1 MCFVNENK
9 MINLRMKRN
18 KMKKLFFMIM
28 LFLFLPK
35 VEAQTSDSNYKEP
48 IVKAIKTIESLFK
61 VTIKDK
67 DGLLKNKDL
76 DYAEWRIRQGNL
88 DVSLTAILAP
98 FDLTFFKENDSTYA
112 IRKFEY
118 ARRSA
123 NIGKERLEFLTD
135 LYPNLK
141 TWESRKA
148 DLKQCIISSIGLDKA
163 PPMPKGKPI
172 LTPKRIYKDYSVENI
187 GLEIIPGVYVT
198 GSIYKPY
205 PLKGK
210 APVIITPN
218 GHFGD
223 GRYRKDQQ
231 LRCAILAKMGAVVV
245 DFDLFAWGES
255 TLQFDATLHR
265 NSIAQ
270 TIQVLSA
277 ERLLDYLATQKY
289 ADMNR
294 VGVTGGSGGGS
305 MTMFLAAIDDRIK
318 VSVPVVMTSSHFVG
332 GCPCESG
339 RGLHLCGNGTNNA
352 EIAAMA
358 APKPQL
364 IVSDGGDWTA
374 TVPELEFPFIQKT
387 YGLYGKKEWVENAHF
402 PKEGHN
408 YGESKRMAMYP
419 FMAKYLGLDISKVK
433 NSKGEIDESTCVIE
447 PTEKLLVFGTKGEKL
462 PANALKDINQL
473 YEMFGEKNL
482 KVYEVKK

>member
-1 MCFVNENK
+1 MIILRSIVDK
-9 MINLRMKRN
+9 MGMVFLLGI
-18 KMKKLFFMIM
+18 
-28 LFLFLPK
+28 LFLSSFYVK
-35 VEAQTSDSNYKEP
+35 AQTSDSNYREP
-48 IVKAIKTIESLFK
+48 IIKTISTIESIFK
-61 VTIKDK
+61 VKINDK
-67 DGLLKNKDL
+67 DGLLKGKELN
-76 DYAEWRIRQGNL
+76 YAAWRIRQGNL
-88 DVSLTAILAP
+88 EVSLTAVLAP
-98 FDLTFFKENDSTYA
+98 FDLTFFKENDSTYV

-123 NIGKERLEFLTD
+123 DVGKERLEFLVD
-135 LYPNLK
+135 LYPNL
-141 TWESRKA
+141 TAWESRKA

-163 PPMPKGKPI
+163 PPMPKKKPF
-172 LTPKRIYKDYSVENI
+172 LTPARKYGDYTVENI
-187 GLEIIPGVYVT
+187 GLEIIPGVFVT

-205 PLKGK
+205 PLKEK
-210 APVIITPN
+210 AAVVISPN

-255 TLQFDATLHR
+255 TLQFDSTLHR
-265 NSIAQ
+265 QSIAQ

-289 ADMNR
+289 ADMKR

-305 MTMFLAAIDDRIK
+305 MTMFLAAIDDRIT

-364 IVSDGGDWTA
+364 IVSDGGDWTS

-387 YGLYGKKEWVENAHF
+387 YAMYGKKDVVENAHF

-419 FMAKYLGLDISKVK
+419 FMAKYLGLDLNKVK
-433 NSKGEIDESTCVIE
+433 NKEGQIDESTCVIE

-462 PANALKDINQL
+462 PSYALKDINQL
-473 YEMFGEKNL
+473 YALFGEKNE
-482 KVYEVKK
+482 KVVEVKK

>member
-1 MCFVNENK
+1 
-9 MINLRMKRN
+9 
-18 KMKKLFFMIM
+18 MKKTFLVA
-28 LFLFLPK
+28 FLFLLLPK
-35 VEAQTSDSNYKEP
+35 AGAQTSDSNFREP
-48 IVKAIKTIESLFK
+48 IAKTINKIASIFK
-61 VTIKDK
+61 VSINDK
-67 DGLLKNKDL
+67 DGLLKGKEL

-98 FDLTFFKENDSTYA
+98 FDLTFFKENNSTYV

-118 ARRSA
+118 ARTSDA
-123 NIGKERLEFLTD
+123 VGKERLEYLAD

-141 TWESRKA
+141 AWESRKA

-210 APVIITPN
+210 APVVITPN

-231 LRCAILAKMGAVVV
+231 YRCAILAKMGAVVV

-255 TLQFDATLHR
+255 TLQFESTLHR
-265 NSIAQ
+265 SSIAQ

-294 VGVTGGSGGGS
+294 VAATGGSGGGS
-305 MTMFLAAIDDRIK
+305 QTMFLAAIDDRIK
-318 VSVPVVMTSSHFVG
+318 VSVPVVMTSSHFAG

-387 YGLYGKKEWVENAHF
+387 YGLYGKQSLVENVHF

-419 FMAKYLGLDISKVK
+419 FMAKYLGLDINKVK

-447 PTEKLLVFGTKGEKL
+447 PTEKLLVFGAKGEKL

-473 YEMFGEKNL
+473 YALFGEKNE

>member
-1 MCFVNENK
+1 M
-9 MINLRMKRN
+9 MNLKRERD
-18 KMKKLFFMIM
+18 KMKKAFLVA
-28 LFLFLPK
+28 FLFLLLPK
-35 VEAQTSDSNYKEP
+35 VSAQTSDSNYKEP
-48 IVKAIKTIESLFK
+48 IAKTIKTIESIFK
-61 VTIKDK
+61 VTINDK
-67 DGLLKNKDL
+67 DGLLKGKEL
-76 DYAEWRIRQGNL
+76 DYAQWRIRQGNL

-98 FDLTFFKENDSTYA
+98 FDLTFFKENDSNYV

-118 ARRSA
+118 ARTSDA
-123 NIGKERLEFLTD
+123 VGKERLEYLTD

-141 TWESRKA
+141 AWETRKA

-210 APVIITPN
+210 APVVITPN

-255 TLQFDATLHR
+255 TLQFESALHR
-265 NSIAQ
+265 SSIAQ

-289 ADMNR
+289 TDMNR
-294 VGVTGGSGGGS
+294 VAATGGSGGGS
-305 MTMFLAAIDDRIK
+305 QTMFLAAIDDRIK
-318 VSVPVVMTSSHFVG
+318 VSVPVVMTSSHFSG

-387 YGLYGKKEWVENAHF
+387 YGLYGKNELVENAHF

-433 NSKGEIDESTCVIE
+433 NSKGETDESACVIE
-447 PTEKLLVFGTKGEKL
+447 PTEKLLVFGAKGEKL
-462 PANALKDINQL
+462 PANALKDIDKL
-473 YEMFGEKNL
+473 YALFGEKNL

>member
-1 MCFVNENK
+1 M
-9 MINLRMKRN
+9 MNLKRERD
-18 KMKKLFFMIM
+18 KMKKAFLVA
-28 LFLFLPK
+28 FLFLLLPK
-35 VEAQTSDSNYKEP
+35 VSAQTSDSNYKEP
-48 IVKAIKTIESLFK
+48 IAKTIKTIESIFK
-61 VTIKDK
+61 VTINDK
-67 DGLLKNKDL
+67 DGLLKGKEL
-76 DYAEWRIRQGNL
+76 DYAQWRIRQGNL

-98 FDLTFFKENDSTYA
+98 FDLTFFKENDSNYV

-118 ARRSA
+118 ARTSDA
-123 NIGKERLEFLTD
+123 VGKERLEYLTD

-141 TWESRKA
+141 AWETRKA

-172 LTPKRIYKDYSVENI
+172 LTPKRIYKGYSVENI

-210 APVIITPN
+210 VPVVITPN

-255 TLQFDATLHR
+255 TLQFESALHR
-265 NSIAQ
+265 SSIAQ

-289 ADMNR
+289 TDMNR
-294 VGVTGGSGGGS
+294 VAATGGSGGGS
-305 MTMFLAAIDDRIK
+305 QTMFLVAIDDRIK
-318 VSVPVVMTSSHFVG
+318 VSVPVVMTSSHFSG

-339 RGLHLCGNGTNNA
+339 RGLHLCANGTNNA

-387 YGLYGKKEWVENAHF
+387 YGLYGKKELVENAHF

-433 NSKGEIDESTCVIE
+433 NSKGEIDESACVIE
-447 PTEKLLVFGTKGEKL
+447 PTEKLLVFGAEGEKL
-462 PANALKDINQL
+462 PASALKDIDKL
-473 YEMFGEKNL
+473 YALFGEKNF

>member
-1 MCFVNENK
+1 

-18 KMKKLFFMIM
+18 QMKRLLLMV
-28 LFLFLPK
+28 FLFLAVPK
-35 VEAQTSDSNYKEP
+35 MEAQTSDNNYRAP
-48 IVKAIKTIESLFK
+48 IAKTISTIASIFK
-61 VTIKDK
+61 VTINDK
-67 DGLLKNKDL
+67 DGLLKDKEL
-76 DYAEWRIRQGNL
+76 DYADWRIRQGNL
-88 DVSLTAILAP
+88 EVSLTAVLSP
-98 FDLTFFKENDSTYA
+98 FELTYFKENDSTYV

-118 ARRSA
+118 ARRSVTV
-123 NIGKERLEFLTD
+123 GKERLEYLAD

-141 TWESRKA
+141 AWETRKA
-148 DLKQCIISSIGLDKA
+148 ELKQCIISSIGLDKA
-163 PPMPKGKPI
+163 PAMPKTKPI
-172 LTPKRIYKDYSVENI
+172 LTSKRIYKDYSVENI
-187 GLEIIPGVYVT
+187 GLEIIPGVYAT

-210 APVIITPN
+210 VPVVITPN

-231 LRCAILAKMGAVVV
+231 LRCAVLAKMGAVVV

-277 ERLLDYLATQKY
+277 ERLLDYMFSQKY
-289 ADMNR
+289 IDKNR

-305 MTMFLAAIDDRIK
+305 QTMFLAAIDDRIT
-318 VSVPVVMTSSHFVG
+318 VSIPVVMTSSHFVG

-387 YGLYGKKEWVENAHF
+387 YGLYGKQSLVENAHF

-419 FMAKYLGLDISKVK
+419 FMAKYLGLDLKKVQ
-433 NSKGEIDESTCVIE
+433 NEKGEIDESTCVIE
-447 PTEKLLVFGTKGEKL
+447 PYEKMYVFGAKGENL
-462 PANALKDINQL
+462 PKNALKDINKL
-473 YEMFGEKNL
+473 YELFGEKNG

>member
-1 MCFVNENK
+1 
-9 MINLRMKRN
+9 MINLRMKRIR
-18 KMKKLFFMIM
+18 MKQLFFVVM
-28 LFLFLPK
+28 LILCLPK
-35 VEAQTSDSNYKEP
+35 ATAQTSDTNYREP
-48 IVKAIKTIESLFK
+48 ITKAIQTIESIFK
-61 VTIKDK
+61 ISINDK
-67 DGLLKNKDL
+67 DGLLKGKEL
-76 DYAEWRIRQGNL
+76 DYAVWRIRQDNL
-88 DVSLTAILAP
+88 EVSLTAVLTP
-98 FDLTFFKENDSTYA
+98 FDLTYFKENDSTYR

-118 ARRSA
+118 ARNSDA
-123 NIGKERLEFLTD
+123 VGAARLEYLAD

-141 TWESRKA
+141 AWESRKA

-163 PPMPKGKPI
+163 PAMPKKKPF
-172 LTPKRIYKDYSVENI
+172 LTSVRKYGNYTVENI
-187 GLEIIPGVYVT
+187 GLEIIPGVFAT

-210 APVIITPN
+210 APVVITPN

-223 GRYRKDQQ
+223 GRYRKDEQ
-231 LRCAILAKMGAVVV
+231 LRCAVLAQMGAVMVN
-245 DFDLFAWGES
+245 FDLFAWGES
-255 TLQFDATLHR
+255 TLQFDSTLHR
-265 NSIAQ
+265 QSIAQ

-277 ERLLDYLATQKY
+277 ERLLDYMLTQKY
-289 ADMNR
+289 VDRSR

-305 MTMFLAAIDDRIK
+305 MTMFLAAIDDRIT

-364 IVSDGGDWTA
+364 IVSDGGDWTS

-387 YGLYGKKEWVENAHF
+387 YTMYGKQDVVENAHF

-419 FMAKYLGLDISKVK
+419 FMAKYLGLDLNKVK
-433 NSKGEIDESTCVIE
+433 NKEGQIEESTCVIE
-447 PTEKLLVFGTKGEKL
+447 PTEKLLVFGAKGEKL
-462 PANALKDINQL
+462 PAYALKDINQL
-473 YEMFGEKNL
+473 YALFGEKN
-482 KVYEVKK
+482 EKK

>member
-1 MCFVNENK
+1 
-9 MINLRMKRN
+9 MIILRMIRDI
-18 KMKKLFFMIM
+18 MKKT
-28 LFLFLPK
+28 FLLLMVILVLPK
-35 VEAQTSDSNYKEP
+35 VAAQTSDDNYKEP
-48 IVKAIKTIESLFK
+48 IVKTIKTIESIFN
-61 VTIKDK
+61 VTINDK
-67 DGLLKNKDL
+67 NGLLKNNDL
-76 DYAEWRIRQGNL
+76 EYAEWRIRQDNL
-88 DVSLTAILAP
+88 EVSLTAILTP
-98 FDLTFFKENDSTYA
+98 FNLTYFKDNDSTYT

-118 ARRSA
+118 ARNSDA
-123 NIGKERLEFLTD
+123 VGKARLEYLVD

-141 TWESRKA
+141 AWETRKA
-148 DLKQCIISSIGLDKA
+148 ELKQCIISSIGLDKA
-163 PPMPKGKPI
+163 PPMPNKKPF
-172 LTPKRIYKDYSVENI
+172 LTKIRKYGNYTVENI
-187 GLEIIPGVYVT
+187 GLEIMPGVFAT

-210 APVIITPN
+210 APLVITPN

-223 GRYRKDQQ
+223 GRYRKDEQ

-245 DFDLFAWGES
+245 NFDLFAWGES
-255 TLQFDATLHR
+255 TLQFDSTLHR

-277 ERLLDYLATQKY
+277 ERLLDYILEQKY
-289 ADMNR
+289 IDKNR

-305 MTMFLAAIDDRIK
+305 MTMFLAVIDERIT
-318 VSVPVVMTSSHFVG
+318 VSVPVVMTSSHFSG

-364 IVSDGGDWTA
+364 VVSDGGDWTA

-387 YGLYGKKEWVENAHF
+387 YGLYGEKELVENAHF

-419 FMAKYLGLDISKVK
+419 FMAKYLGLDINRVK

-447 PTEKLLVFGTKGEKL
+447 PTENLLVFGTKGEKL
-462 PANALKDINQL
+462 PAYALKDINQL
-473 YEMFGEKNL
+473 YALFGEKNT
-482 KVYEVKK
+482 KQ